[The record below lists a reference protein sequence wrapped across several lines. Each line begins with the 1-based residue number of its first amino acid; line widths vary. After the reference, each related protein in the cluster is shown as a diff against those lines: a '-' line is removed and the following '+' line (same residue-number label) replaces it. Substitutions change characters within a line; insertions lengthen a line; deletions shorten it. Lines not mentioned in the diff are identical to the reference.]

1 LSAIGTTT
9 NATPFIYP
17 GTTLMAR
24 DPLLGFMWC
33 MVKSSTA
40 DTYTVYRSTDNG
52 ANWASYTSVVRTNV
66 VEIGSILPA
75 GGAPP
80 WKLWWV
86 YRTNESSQ
94 DRIYFRRFDLVTGTW
109 DAEILVSAVAN
120 GGVAGAVYTGMDLRL
135 VITPASGTF
144 AAIAV
149 GTALGGSVGVTLF
162 GVYYYNYYDP
172 ANFTVTNTILVGTRQ
187 WLPEVGTGRIA
198 PSLDFEHNGDAYSA
212 GTPHLWLAFGRT
224 QLHLVKLAWNGGGW
238 SGPPNTVLVR
248 SGVTAQDSIVGRWDG
263 SRFLTAIPNPTAG
276 ATDTVAVYE
285 RNRANSATIERVTP
299 VHTTGVVR
307 NCSVSYNAASG
318 DIRVYA
324 VGTSTAVL
332 YYVDFVRATGLWSS
346 WTTVLATAVLGGT
359 GNNYGVRRGSGGNA
373 RHDVYTAHSGAPNTL
388 THTQQSLSYA
398 PFTPTWVSPVNGQ
411 PADVGLGLLLDW
423 TFTDPDATDTQ
434 KDYAI
439 SRQIGAGALAYFRAS
454 DSTWQ
459 AAEVQNASGTSSR
472 TLAAAWGVHTD
483 AVHTYKA
490 KVWDQANV
498 ASAYSD
504 AMAVTPSTPINP
516 TITAPTPAQVITS
529 DQVTI
534 TWTVAEQTA
543 WRVELLTNP
552 GAVLTFDTGW
562 APNQDVPGTPTQL
575 TYTVPT
581 ILGDGSGWTLRLTT
595 RNTEGLASTPVTVN
609 FTVDYIAPATPTLVA
624 TPQPTLGLIRI
635 VITNPAPGGGQPAIA
650 DNDVYRRPTADPA
663 AAIRI
668 ATGVANN
675 GTYDDWQAMSGVA
688 YEYQV
693 LANGTNGTSTFGA
706 WTA

>member
-1 LSAIGTTT
+1 MSAIGTTT

-24 DPLLGFMWC
+24 DALLGYLWC

-40 DTYTVYRSTDNG
+40 DTYSVYRSVDNG
-52 ANWASYTSVVRTNV
+52 VNWALYSSFVRANV
-66 VEIGSILPA
+66 VEMGSLLPW

-80 WKLWWV
+80 WKLGLV

-94 DRIYFRRFDLVTGTW
+94 DRIYMRRMDLVTGTW
-109 DAEILVSAVAN
+109 DQDILVAAVAN
-120 GGVAGAVYTGMDLRL
+120 GGVAGAVHTGMDMQ
-135 VITPASGTF
+135 VVVTPASGTF
-144 AAIAV
+144 IAVAV
-149 GTALGGSVGVTLF
+149 GTALGGSIGVTLY
-162 GVYYYNYYDP
+162 GVYEYNYYDP
-172 ANFTVTNTILVGTRQ
+172 ASVSVTNTILAGTRQ
-187 WLPEVGTGRIA
+187 WLPEVGSGRVA
-198 PSLDFEHNGDAYSA
+198 PSFDLGS
-212 GTPHLWLAFGRT
+212 GQHLWLAFGRT
-224 QLHLVKLAWNGGGW
+224 QLHLVKLAWTGGGW

-248 SGVTAQDSIVGRWDG
+248 SGVAAQDSTVGRWDG
-263 SRFLTAIPNPTAG
+263 SRWLMAVPNPTAG
-276 ATDTVAVYE
+276 ATDTVAVFE
-285 RNRANSATIERVTP
+285 RNQANSATIQRVTP

-307 NCSVSYNAASG
+307 NCSLSFNATNG

-332 YYVDFVRATGLWSS
+332 YYVDFIRATGLWST
-346 WTTVLATAVLGGT
+346 WTTVLATAVLGAT
-359 GNNYGVRRGSGGNA
+359 GNNYGVRRGSSVTA

-398 PFTPTWVSPVNGQ
+398 PFTPTWVSPINGQ

-423 TFTDPDATDTQ
+423 TFSDPDPTDSQ
-434 KDYAI
+434 KDFAI

-459 AAEVQNASGTSSR
+459 VAEVQNASGTSSR

-504 AMAVTPSTPINP
+504 AMAVTPSTPVNP
-516 TITAPTPAQVITS
+516 TITAPTPAQVITG

-562 APNQDVPGTPTQL
+562 APNSLVPGTPSQL
-575 TYTVPT
+575 SYTVPT
-581 ILGDGSGWTLRLTT
+581 ILADNSGWTLRLTT

-624 TPQPTLGLIRI
+624 TAQPALGVIRI
-635 VITNPAPGGGQPAIA
+635 VITNPAPSGGQPAIA
-650 DNDVYRRPTADPA
+650 DNDVYRRRTGDA
-663 AAIRI
+663 ASAIRI

-675 GTYDDWQAMSGVA
+675 GTYDDWQAVAGVA
-688 YEYQV
+688 YEYQI
-693 LANGTNGTSTFGA
+693 LANGVNGTSTAGA